1 LPAQA
6 APVRIQLHLLPR
18 RLILAFILL
27 AGLGLRLWGLAWGPG
42 EAGALHPGEWTWQII
57 DKLSWSHPTHPGIW
71 TQAFF
76 SLAALVRGGIS
87 LFMGWWEVLL
97 GQARTMAEVGLSAR
111 LAGRLTVALLGGAQV
126 LMAYLVGRR
135 FFDSVA
141 TGLLAAALVAV
152 SPLLVTQGHYLSLDV
167 PLGLAVLGC
176 LWAVWIMSESPRLE
190 VMVLSGLIL
199 GLATTTR
206 ASGLLMLLPLA
217 AAYYLGV
224 RRVDPAP
231 SRKWLIWPFG
241 FLLGL
246 ALGLVL
252 GYPGFVLTSDTTG
265 ELLRGSLTFPPVR
278 PQEWLSFMGRRLLGW
293 GRVLGTSVG
302 LDLVLLWLV
311 GVFIL
316 VRHRR
321 WRRLLLVSVPL
332 LYILA
337 GSTLLKGSQQG
348 LAAVW
353 LPVVTLVAAWPVV
366 LLCRRLPG
374 YWTPVLVA
382 AGLGLVLCLW
392 PLWRSLGVGYI
403 FWQEDT
409 YSSARR
415 WVEANLPPRAPLMV
429 EPGTPLG
436 VFMPARPWL
445 PRTGGQEGTEDDLYL
460 ALSSLALPAS
470 EPPWR
475 SWPVNQGADLNLPD
489 RLQLI
494 KSFDLKAGWR
504 AGLKGASGFPRWV
517 SPRVEIYAALP
528 PLQMRQP
535 LVLFHPPVDET
546 LRHGLVYADQPQYS
560 RSQAVMRLGAGA
572 LSQRVLVH
580 PGPLDEIAVVLTNLG
595 EGLAEVAVRQGP
607 WSSRRVSLYPGQQA
621 QMIFPARSWPP
632 MLETCYPLRVS
643 MLAGKSVLARFFWD
657 PALLGRR
664 ALEAGRYQRA
674 ARLLERALAQGGGL
688 DARAMLAVALARLGR
703 LDRARE
709 VLAQDVP
716 ARAYRELATAKDS
729 GPLWQARFS
738 RLTGYHYRLLSQA
751 TSLTYRLGGL
761 LCRGRVPAVPL
772 KGPGYHGVYKPPR
785 PDQAGGITLWLA
797 SSFPT
802 GGLKAELRLK
812 YPAADYG
819 PRSELGKVEL
829 WGHDHTGSRLLAQR
843 MVRGR
848 DLIEKAGLVRLPFR
862 NQREGTRLQLKLI
875 FLTPRPLE
883 LDTLVVGVD
892 LKDHMRRML
901 RWYYEARGR
910 VALKKESHLQA
921 ARAFRQLLAL
931 DPDFSPA
938 YVPAARALLD
948 TGQVEEAYRLARRA
962 EDAFRSRPD
971 DLQKVRGLYKA
982 LQKKNDLS
990 RVDKRLE
997 HLRPSLKR
1005 QARFACGLTLLGYDL
1020 SSNQVK
1026 PGDKLDISYY
1036 WRCWQTPPLNYFIF
1050 VHLIGQGRRINYDH
1064 LLDHGRRHMTNLQP
1078 GEVVREDYRV
1088 TIPSDLAPG
1097 KYRLLVGLWDPH
1109 FTGKSVLVTRGEDQG
1124 NEAVHLA
1131 TLEVLK

>member
-1 LPAQA
+1 MPARA

-18 RLILAFILL
+18 RLILACLLL

-42 EAGALHPGEWTWQII
+42 EAGSLHPGEWTWQII

-76 SLAALVRGGIS
+76 SLAALVKGAVS
-87 LFMGWWEVLL
+87 LLMGWWEVLL
-97 GQARTMAEVGLSAR
+97 GQARTLAEVGLSAR
-111 LAGRLTVALLGGAQV
+111 LAGRLTVALMGGAQV

-152 SPLLVTQGHYLSLDV
+152 SPLLVTQAHYLSLDV

-190 VMVLSGLIL
+190 VMILSGLIL

-224 RRVDPAP
+224 RRVEPAP

-241 FLLGL
+241 FILGL

-265 ELLRGSLTFPPVR
+265 ELLRSSLTFPPVH
-278 PQEWLSFMGRRLLGW
+278 PEKWLDFMFQRLQGW

-311 GVFIL
+311 GVSIL
-316 VRHRR
+316 ARR
-321 WRRLLLVSVPL
+321 RLWRRLLLVSVPL

-337 GSTLLKGSQQG
+337 GTTLLKGSQQG

-353 LPVVTLVAAWPVV
+353 LPVVALVAAWPVV

-374 YWTPVLVA
+374 YWTPALVA
-382 AGLGLVLCLW
+382 AGLGLVLCTW

-409 YSSARR
+409 YTSARR
-415 WVEANLPPRAPLMV
+415 WVESNLPPGAPLLV

-436 VFMPARPWL
+436 VFMPARPWR
-445 PRTGGQEGTEDDLYL
+445 PSGDRETKGDIYL
-460 ALSSLALPAS
+460 ALSSLARPAS

-475 SWPVNQGADLNLPD
+475 SWPANRHPALQLPE
-489 RLQLI
+489 RLQLV
-494 KSFDLKAGWR
+494 KRFDLKAGWR
-504 AGLKGASGFPRWV
+504 AGFKGASGFPRWV
-517 SPRVEIYAALP
+517 SPRVDIYAALP
-528 PLQMRQP
+528 PLAVRQP
-535 LVLFHPPVDET
+535 LALFHPPVNEEQGS
-546 LRHGLVYADQPQYS
+546 GLVYTRPGQYS
-560 RSQAVMRLGAGA
+560 RCQAVMRLGPGA
-572 LSQRVLVH
+572 QSQRVLVA
-580 PGPLDEIAVVLTNLG
+580 GGALDQIEVVLTNLG
-595 EGLAEVAVRQGP
+595 EGMAEVVVSQGP

-621 QMIFPARSWPP
+621 QMIFAARAWPP
-632 MLETCYPLRVS
+632 MMDSCYPLRVRL
-643 MLAGKSVLARFFWD
+643 LAGGSLLAHLLWD
-657 PALLGRR
+657 PALQGRR
-664 ALEAGRYQRA
+664 ALEAGRLERS
-674 ARLLERALAQGGGL
+674 ARRLERALGQGGGL
-688 DARAMLAVALARLGR
+688 DVRAMLAVALARLGR
-703 LDRARE
+703 FTRARE
-709 VLAQDVP
+709 VLARPVP
-716 ARAYRELATAKDS
+716 ARAYQELATAGQTDL
-729 GPLWQARFS
+729 LWQARFG
-738 RLTGYHYRLLSQA
+738 RLTGYHYGLLRRA
-751 TSLTYRLGGL
+751 TSLTYRPGAMA
-761 LCRGRVPAVPL
+761 CRDRESTVPL
-772 KGPGYHGVYKPPR
+772 RGPGYHGSYTPSR
-785 PDQAGGITLWLA
+785 GEQGGGLKLWLT

-802 GGLKAELRLK
+802 GGLQAELRLK
-812 YPAADYG
+812 TRSKGYG
-819 PRSELGKVEL
+819 PSQELGKVEL

-843 MVRGR
+843 VVRGR
-848 DLIEKAGLVRLPFR
+848 DLAAGRGTVVLPFV
-862 NQREGTRLQLKLI
+862 NSREGTRLELRLDQLS
-875 FLTPRPLE
+875 PYALE
-883 LDTLVVGVD
+883 LETLVVGVD
-892 LKDHMRRML
+892 LRAHMRRML

-910 VALKKESHLQA
+910 VALQKENHRQA
-921 ARAFRQLLAL
+921 ARAFGNLLAL

-948 TGQVEEAYRLARRA
+948 TGRVEAAYHLVRRA
-962 EDAFRSRPD
+962 EDAFRSRPAE
-971 DLQKVRGLYKA
+971 LQKVQALYKA
-982 LQKKNDLS
+982 LQKKKDLA

-997 HLRPSLKR
+997 HLRPSLRR

-1020 SSNQVK
+1020 SANQVK

-1050 VHLIGQGRRINYDH
+1050 VHLVGQGRRVNYDH
-1064 LLDHGRRHMTNLQP
+1064 LLDHGRRRMTRLQP

-1097 KYRLLVGLWDPH
+1097 RYRLLVGLWDPH
-1109 FTGKSVLVTRGEDQG
+1109 FTGKSVVVSQGVDQG
-1124 NEAVHLA
+1124 SEAVHLA

>member
-1 LPAQA
+1 MPAQA

-18 RLILAFILL
+18 RLILACLL
-27 AGLGLRLWGLAWGPG
+27 LVGLGLRLWGLAWGPG
-42 EAGALHPGEWTWQII
+42 DAGALHPGEWTWQII

-76 SLAALVRGGIS
+76 SLAALVKGAVS

-97 GQARTMAEVGLSAR
+97 GQARALAEVGLSAR

-152 SPLLVTQGHYLSLDV
+152 SPLLVTQSHYLSLDV

-190 VMVLSGLIL
+190 VMILAGVIL

-206 ASGLLMLLPLA
+206 ASGLLMILPMA

-224 RRVDPAP
+224 RRVGPAP
-231 SRKWLIWPFG
+231 SRKWLIWPFS
-241 FLLGL
+241 FALGL

-265 ELLRGSLTFPPVR
+265 ELLRGSLTFPPVE
-278 PQEWLSFMGRRLLGW
+278 PEQWLDFMGRRLQGW
-293 GRVLGTSVG
+293 GRVLGSSVG

-311 GVFIL
+311 GIFIL
-316 VRHRR
+316 VRRR
-321 WRRLLLVSVPL
+321 LWRRLLLVSVPL

-337 GSTLLKGSQQG
+337 GTTLLKGSQQG

-353 LPVVTLVAAWPVV
+353 LPVVALVAAWPVV
-366 LLCRRLPG
+366 LVCRRLPG
-374 YWTPVLVA
+374 YWTPALVA

-409 YSSARR
+409 YSSARK
-415 WVEANLPPRAPLMV
+415 WVEANLPPRAPLLV

-436 VFMPARPWL
+436 VFMPARPWR
-445 PRTGGQEGTEDDLYL
+445 PPGERKSKEDIYL
-460 ALSSLALPAS
+460 ALSSLARPAS

-475 SWPVNQGADLNLPD
+475 SWPANQNTSLQLPD

-494 KSFDLKAGWR
+494 KSFDLKRGWR
-504 AGLKGASGFPRWV
+504 AGFKGASGFPRWV

-528 PLQMRQP
+528 PLQVRQP
-535 LVLFHPPVDET
+535 LALFYPPVNESQ
-546 LRHGLVYADQPQYS
+546 RAGLVYAQHGQYS
-560 RSQAVMRLGAGA
+560 RSQAVMRLGPGGQ
-572 LSQRVLVH
+572 SQRVLVH
-580 PGPLDEIAVVLTNLG
+580 PGPLDEIELVLTNLG
-595 EGLAEVAVRQGP
+595 QDLAEVVASQGP

-621 QMIFPARSWPP
+621 QVIFSARAWPP
-632 MLETCYPLRVS
+632 MMESCYPLRVRL
-643 MLAGKSVLARFFWD
+643 LAGKSVLARFVWD

-664 ALEAGRYQRA
+664 ALEAGRLKRA
-674 ARLLERALAQGGGL
+674 ARMLEVALKQRGGL

-703 LDRARE
+703 LSRARE
-709 VLAQDVP
+709 VLAQAAP
-716 ARAYRELATAKDS
+716 ARAYQELATARQT
-729 GPLWQARFS
+729 GLLWQARFS
-738 RLTGYHYRLLSQA
+738 RLTGYHYGLLSQA
-751 TSLTYRLGGL
+751 TSLTYNLGGVI
-761 LCRGRVPAVPL
+761 CRGRDTPVPL
-772 KGPGYHGVYKPPR
+772 QGAGYHGIYTPPR
-785 PDQAGGITLWLA
+785 GDGGGGLTLWLA
-797 SSFPT
+797 GSFSI
-802 GGLKAELRLK
+802 GGLKAELTLQTRAGG
-812 YPAADYG
+812 YAPS
-819 PRSELGKVEL
+819 SELGKVEL

-843 MVRGR
+843 VVRGR
-848 DLIEKAGLVRLPFR
+848 DLARGRGVVVLPFR
-862 NQREGTRLQLKLI
+862 NPQEGTRLELKLNQSSGR
-875 FLTPRPLE
+875 TLE
-883 LDTLVVGVD
+883 LETLVVGVD
-892 LKDHMRRML
+892 LRAHMRRML

-910 VALKKESHLQA
+910 VALKKESHRRA
-921 ARAFRQLLAL
+921 AEAFRNLLAL

-948 TGQVEEAYRLARRA
+948 TGQVDDAYKLARRA

-971 DLQKVRGLYKA
+971 ELKKVRGLYKA
-982 LQKKNDLS
+982 LQKKDDLA

-1020 SSNQVK
+1020 SANQVK

-1036 WRCWQTPPLNYFIF
+1036 WRCWQPPPLNYFIF
-1050 VHLIGQGRRINYDH
+1050 VHLTGQGRRVNYDH
-1064 LLDHGRRHMTNLQP
+1064 LLDHGRRHMTKLQP

-1088 TIPSDLAPG
+1088 TIPRDLAPG

-1109 FTGKSVLVTRGEDQG
+1109 FTGKSVVVTQGADQG
-1124 NEAVHLA
+1124 SEAVHLA